1 MKDQTLKKHLKKE
14 LPRIE
19 KELRAVL
26 EQWEEDHER
35 YFMVNDGRYL
45 DTIKMQWSERQATKC
60 TEKAKK
66 VRLLCSL

>member
-1 MKDQTLKKHLKKE
+1 MKKQLKKD

-19 KELRAVL
+19 KELNGIL

-45 DTIKMQWSERQATKC
+45 DTIKMQWTEQEANKC
-60 TEKAKK
+60 QEKLKR
-66 VRLLCSL
+66 VTSLEMNTR